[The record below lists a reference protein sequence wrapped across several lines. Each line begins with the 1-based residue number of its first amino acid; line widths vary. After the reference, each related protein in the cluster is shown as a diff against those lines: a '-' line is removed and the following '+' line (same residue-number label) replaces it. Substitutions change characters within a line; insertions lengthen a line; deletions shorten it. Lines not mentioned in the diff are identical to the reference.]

1 MSWIGCDE
9 EEQTGGLVWRRS
21 GEGGVVVAAGRRGR
35 AGDGLWASLATL
47 VFWQLPPWIHP
58 VTCDTFSLFA
68 IHAVVLPGVNKSYAR
83 WVTEGLYIHKTSTG
97 RA

>member
-1 MSWIGCDE
+1 MVKEKRVE
-9 EEQTGGLVWRRS
+9 EEAGGLVWRRS

-47 VFWQLPPWIHP
+47 VFWQLPPRIHP

-68 IHAVVLPGVNKSYAR
+68 IHAVALRGVNKSYAR
-83 WVTEGLYIHKTSTG
+83 WMTEGVYT
-97 RA
+97 RQAW